1 MHNNHKLNTMSKTR
15 HLIHSQHFAGK
26 MTTSHLLVHSESHAR
41 ELLENWRPILKS
53 ISPIPYMLML
63 PKIHTLQPF
72 SKPLGKHAI
81 SGLAIQMCH
90 PVIFHHKYNLVHM
103 THTILSWFTT
113 CTAYIMASCLATH
126 MVHMLISSDS
136 RSSSKLQKRL
146 QLDWT
151 NHQLH
156 GNQDSN
162 GPVAFSFWKIKN
174 QQKTGCNWSKL
185 QPVASKNIPP
195 CRYHFL
201 PFTIVFPQF

>member
-1 MHNNHKLNTMSKTR
+1 MHNNHKLNTTSKTR

-53 ISPIPYMLML
+53 ISPIPHMLML

-81 SGLAIQMCH
+81 SGLAIQTYH

-103 THTILSWFTT
+103 THTILSWFIT
-113 CTAYIMASCLATH
+113 CTTYIMASCLATH

-136 RSSSKLQKRL
+136 RSSSKLQKRP

-151 NHQLH
+151 NHRLQP
-156 GNQDSN
+156 DF
-162 GPVAFSFWKIKN
+162 GPVAWKSRQQWSSCLSFWKINN
-174 QQKTGCNWSKL
+174 QQKNWL
-185 QPVASKNIPP
+185 QLVQTATSRFEQYTP
-195 CRYHFL
+195 L
-201 PFTIVFPQF
+201 